1 MLTSQGSWKTTQSAL
16 SLVAPMSRMV
26 PPLRKSTASSLAIM
40 MSMLPMSV
48 PLKPQVNARRAK
60 SNNETNKRLVQT
72 MPVNVS
78 DEETKTKTK
87 TI

>member
-1 MLTSQGSWKTTQSAL
+1 M
-16 SLVAPMSRMV
+16 VAPMSRMV
-26 PPLRKSTASSLAIM
+26 PPLTKSTASSLAIM
-40 MSMLPMSV
+40 MSMWPMSV
-48 PLKPQVNARRAK
+48 PLKPQVNARKAK
-60 SNNETNKRLVQT
+60 ANNEMNMRLVQT